1 MFSTPAYAQAAAGGA
16 ASGGIGYMLMQ
27 ILPLLA
33 LFLIFWFLII
43 RPQQQKLKQH
53 RAMVDAVKK
62 GDEVVTGGGLIG
74 KVSKVTDTEVEI
86 ELAPTVKVHGLK
98 GTLSSVTP
106 QPTLTPLAVCIG
118 RRAPFL

>member
-43 RPQQQKLKQH
+43 RPQQQKMKAH

-62 GDEVVTGGGLIG
+62 GDEVVTGGGLVG
-74 KVSKVTDTEVEI
+74 KVTKVADNEVEI
-86 ELAPTVKVHGLK
+86 ELAPNVKVRALK
-98 GTLSSVTP
+98 GTLSGVTP
-106 QPTLTPLAVCIG
+106 RG
-118 RRAPFL
+118 APAAANDAKG